1 MFLTSSFSWVA
12 LVLATS
18 ITLVSH
24 LTRQAPIVEGVHV
37 KDPKLVV
44 NYAME
49 GRITVDSNRDVDFP
63 LDNPIE

>member
-1 MFLTSSFSWVA
+1 MSST
-12 LVLATS
+12 LVPATS

-24 LTRQAPIVEGVHV
+24 ITIQAPIIEGVHV
-37 KDPKLVV
+37 EDPRLVV

-49 GRITVDSNRDVDFP
+49 GWITVDSNRDVDFP

>member
-1 MFLTSSFSWVA
+1 MSPTSVPTT
-12 LVLATS
+12 L

-24 LTRQAPIVEGVHV
+24 LTIQAPIIEGVHV
-37 KDPKLVV
+37 EDPKLVV